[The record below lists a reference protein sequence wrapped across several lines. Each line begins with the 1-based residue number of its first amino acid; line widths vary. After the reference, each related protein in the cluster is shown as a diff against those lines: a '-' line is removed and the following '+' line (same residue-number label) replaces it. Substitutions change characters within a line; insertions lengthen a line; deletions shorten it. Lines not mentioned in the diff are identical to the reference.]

1 MQTDEVDVHSAH
13 PSTIFSLL
21 YINSRLIAPAAA
33 YRAAKPRCARAPYIS
48 PIAHAY
54 ARATYTTSITSRTV
68 HLNLPRTAVA
78 ALREIS
84 RSASAAEPS
93 VPRAIRLQ
101 RARPHTA
108 AWPGSVGAGWH
119 LLSAE

>member
-78 ALREIS
+78 ALPRDIEIS
-84 RSASAAEPS
+84 VRRGAKRSAGNS
-93 VPRAIRLQ
+93 
-101 RARPHTA
+101 TA
-108 AWPGSVGAGWH
+108 ARETAHSGVARQRGGRLAFVKR
-119 LLSAE
+119 